1 MDIPWCTIG
10 DFNVITS
17 MEEKFGGIPYNMNK
31 TFEFISVIEACG
43 LIDLGYTG
51 NPFTWCNQ
59 MAAQARVWKRL
70 DRSMVNDKWLE
81 VMPQTT
87 VEHLPSVGSDHS
99 PLLMEMVNGNPMWKW
114 HQKMKNLIPTLSV
127 WSKKEYGDIYAKVK
141 EHEHLIKVA
150 EEELQWF
157 KEGDANTK
165 YFHALMRGRRRRLL
179 IHKICNNEGEWI
191 QGDNNIANAACD
203 HFQKI
208 FTGQENRI
216 DERILQYLPT
226 LVTPEHNRSLQEI
239 PSMEELRH
247 VVFSMNPNSAPG
259 PDGMGGKFYQVCWEI
274 IKEDLLS
281 AIQVFFNG
289 QTMPKFMSHA
299 CLILLP
305 KVDQPNIAENIMLAQ
320 EITTGIKKP
329 KEGDNVI
336 IKLDMTKA
344 YDRVSWSY
352 TCLVLRKMGFGE
364 VFIDM
369 VWRIMSN
376 NCSKHSIQLI
386 MDTLTEYE
394 GTSDQ
399 LINKNKS
406 HFMVP
411 ANTPQDIIQQIK
423 EGTGFT
429 QKDSPIS
436 YLGCPLY
443 IGRQR
448 IIYYS
453 QLVDKVIRRISGCQS
468 RLLRVGGREN
478 DRRKYHWASWESLSL
493 PYEEGGIG
501 VRRLTD
507 ICTSLQCKHWWLL
520 RTTDFLW
527 G

>member
-1 MDIPWCTIG
+1 MDTVKTCW
-10 DFNVITS
+10 
-17 MEEKFGGIPYNMNK
+17 NK
-31 TFEFISVIEACG
+31 E
-43 LIDLGYTG
+43 
-51 NPFTWCNQ
+51 
-59 MAAQARVWKRL
+59 
-70 DRSMVNDKWLE
+70 
-81 VMPQTT
+81 
-87 VEHLPSVGSDHS
+87 
-99 PLLMEMVNGNPMWKW
+99 VNGNPMWKW

-150 EEELQWF
+150 EEEVITNNSETNRQKLHFINATYIKHLKLEESILKQKTQLQWF

-305 KVDQPNIAENIMLAQ
+305 KVDQPVTFLSLDLSVLA
-320 EITTGIKKP
+320 ILL
-329 KEGDNVI
+329 
-336 IKLDMTKA
+336 IKLFP
-344 YDRVSWSY
+344 RS
-352 TCLVLRKMGFGE
+352 
-364 VFIDM
+364 
-369 VWRIMSN
+369 
-376 NCSKHSIQLI
+376 
-386 MDTLTEYE
+386 
-394 GTSDQ
+394 
-399 LINKNKS
+399 
-406 HFMVP
+406 
-411 ANTPQDIIQQIK
+411 
-423 EGTGFT
+423 
-429 QKDSPIS
+429 
-436 YLGCPLY
+436 
-443 IGRQR
+443 
-448 IIYYS
+448 
-453 QLVDKVIRRISGCQS
+453 
-468 RLLRVGGREN
+468 
-478 DRRKYHWASWESLSL
+478 
-493 PYEEGGIG
+493 
-501 VRRLTD
+501 
-507 ICTSLQCKHWWLL
+507 
-520 RTTDFLW
+520 
-527 G
+527 